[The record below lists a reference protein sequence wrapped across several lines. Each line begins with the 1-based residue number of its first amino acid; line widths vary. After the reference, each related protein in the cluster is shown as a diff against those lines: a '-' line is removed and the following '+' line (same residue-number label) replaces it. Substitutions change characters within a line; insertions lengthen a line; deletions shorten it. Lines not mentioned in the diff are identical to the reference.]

1 MRQTFINLKKIFWD
15 KIALFSWIIAIFWMM
30 FIFYIMGDFQTMQN
44 NFWIFLAYLEIFL
57 EILTSLFFWLFVSS
71 IVLKIKIHWKAKK
84 RVWII
89 WSLWWFLSIL
99 VTWCGSCSL
108 TLAYYV
114 GLWWLVWII
123 PYNWIFLKIIGL
135 ILMTIWLFL
144 TLRDLDKCPLKAKK

>member
-15 KIALFSWIIAIFWMM
+15 KIALFSWMIAVFWMI

-108 TLAYYV
+108 TLAYYIW
-114 GLWWLVWII
+114 LWWLVWII